1 MLVRGRTFLYLFSP
15 LFMEIK
21 GKKFI
26 CSCRTV
32 LVLEYD
38 EPRTGWFLR
47 KTCVDSGFSH
57 YMTIPPV
64 SLSAAL
70 YLSVTEP
77 PLLLSLLLKSHHH
90 INRSSPV
97 LSSPIASRSRHLLL
111 LLCSAPRRRREIS
124 PAAEIDS
131 TRRSRLPPLTVPAAA
146 GFARLP
152 VRRWFSTASPVRVP
166 PCSVATGEGRRDS
179 LPGRRSPHVRLR
191 SRGARRLAA
200 PPPPCRLCSCCS

>member
-1 MLVRGRTFLYLFSP
+1 
-15 LFMEIK
+15 MEIK

-47 KTCVDSGFSH
+47 KTCVDSGFSQ
-57 YMTIPPV
+57 YTT
-64 SLSAAL
+64 SLSQCCAV
-70 YLSVTEP
+70 SVCDCEP
-77 PLLLSLLLKSHHH
+77 PFFSLSLKSHHH

-97 LSSPIASRSRHLLL
+97 LSSHHPLLRVRGIYCCSSARPRVAVGRSLRP
-111 LLCSAPRRRREIS
+111 PRSIPRAALACLRSLSPLPQDS
-124 PAAEIDS
+124 PA
-131 TRRSRLPPLTVPAAA
+131 
-146 GFARLP
+146 LP

-166 PCSVATGEGRRDS
+166 PCSVATGEGCRDS

-191 SRGARRLAA
+191 SRGVRRLAA